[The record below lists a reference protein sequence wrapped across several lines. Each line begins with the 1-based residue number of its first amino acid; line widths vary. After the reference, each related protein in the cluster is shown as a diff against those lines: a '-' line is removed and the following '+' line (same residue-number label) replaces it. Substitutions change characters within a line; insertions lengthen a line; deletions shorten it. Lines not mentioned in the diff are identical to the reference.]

1 MTIMSELG
9 LDINALLTSF
19 GVTGL
24 AISLASREV
33 LSNIISGIFVQIQK
47 PYKIGDIIQVKG
59 HSGKV
64 LEISI
69 RYTVLL
75 SEQQKILVPNRLML
89 SEPIVIL

>member
-1 MTIMSELG
+1 MSEAG

-33 LSNIISGIFVQIQK
+33 LSNIISGVFVQIQK

-59 HSGKV
+59 HTGRV
-64 LEISI
+64 IEISI
-69 RYTVLL
+69 RYTVL
-75 SEQQKILVPNRLML
+75 ETNKQKVLMPNRLML
-89 SEPIVIL
+89 SEPIVLGE